1 MELGVL
7 AAIPA
12 VAQAGT
18 GIYQAVKGNRL
29 ANSMERPNFEIPQEI
44 LDNLTDSQMQA
55 LRGMPA
61 EQKQQYIDNVMR
73 SQQAA
78 LGAMGDRKAGLAG
91 LGGVQQNAI
100 DAYRNMLSMDAQ
112 QRQVNEQ
119 ALQGVR
125 SNVADYKDKQFQVNQ
140 LDPYN
145 QTMQAAEAMKGAGIQ
160 NMMGGVTSGAQ
171 MGLDY
176 GMFQQYMNMLKGS
189 PASDPAKPIDITAET
204 TTVLDSQPAYSTP
217 TEGLTRSVEPNVYL
231 NQGISPNTSAQMINE
246 LQQGQYP
253 FANRGVYGAMRPINR
268 FSNTGQ

>member
-1 MELGVL
+1 MALPLL
-7 AAIPA
+7 AAGLVAAPA

-18 GIYQAVKGNRL
+18 GIYQAVKGGQL
-29 ANSMERPNFEIPQEI
+29 ARSMDRPNFEIPQEI

-112 QRQVNEQ
+112 QRQTNEQ

-160 NMMGGVTSGAQ
+160 NMIGGVASGAQ

-176 GMFQQYMNMLKGS
+176 GMFQQYMNMLQGS
-189 PASDPAKPIDITAET
+189 PEVKPVDISSQTNA
-204 TTVLDSQPAYSTP
+204 VLDSQPDYKSAWES
-217 TEGLTRSVEPNVYL
+217 EGLTKSIYSFADENYIRPN
-231 NQGISPNTSAQMINE
+231 
-246 LQQGQYP
+246 
-253 FANRGVYGAMRPINR
+253 YGPVV
-268 FSNTGQ
+268 TK

>member
-1 MELGVL
+1 MALGVL

-160 NMMGGVTSGAQ
+160 NMMGGVTSSAQ

-176 GMFQQYMNMLKGS
+176 LKHKDFMDS
-189 PASDPAKPIDITAET
+189 LSSSSDPASVAAPVQTAPPIYNAAQAIQ
-204 TTVLDSQPAYSTP
+204 SQAIQA
-217 TEGLTRSVEPNVYL
+217 
-231 NQGISPNTSAQMINE
+231 QGGGN
-246 LQQGQYP
+246 
-253 FANRGVYGAMRPINR
+253 GVYDIYQGRTQFNQP
-268 FSNTGQ
+268 TGI

>member
-1 MELGVL
+1 MAAPLL
-7 AAIPA
+7 AAGLAALPA

-125 SNVADYKDKQFQVNQ
+125 SNVANYKDKQFQVNQ

-176 GMFQQYMNMLKGS
+176 LKHKDFMDS
-189 PASDPAKPIDITAET
+189 LSSSSDPASVVAPVQTAPPIYNATQAIQ
-204 TTVLDSQPAYSTP
+204 SQAIQA
-217 TEGLTRSVEPNVYL
+217 
-231 NQGISPNTSAQMINE
+231 QGGGN
-246 LQQGQYP
+246 
-253 FANRGVYGAMRPINR
+253 GVYDIYQGRTQFNQP
-268 FSNTGQ
+268 TGI